1 MAIEQQRIPEALYRN
16 AINLNRYENGVA
28 LKIVKEYNNIIVK
41 ITDQLKQY
49 DAGELTLTPSAVN
62 RQRTILLQLQES
74 LNTWAENS
82 SVVIS
87 QELQGLA
94 ELQSE
99 FIKEQLTKVLP
110 STGTKN
116 AVRTVEIS
124 PQFAQS
130 VVNTDP
136 RQINVFTLPEEFV
149 VQTSTIPKFSL
160 TAREGAVINLP
171 NGVNVRTAF
180 RRIAASQSEVF
191 TNTVRIGLLSNQTTA
206 EIAKDLRGK
215 LNFEA
220 VGTLEQIK
228 AKGGIGTTIAN
239 NQIDTIVRTSINQ
252 VSNSAINS
260 VFKAN
265 SDMVDR
271 YKYVATLDSRTSAI
285 CGRLD
290 GQIFEMGKGPQP
302 PQHFNCRSTIVPIIK
317 DEFLDKFG
325 LDQDDLTGG
334 LQRPSK
340 TGLSTRGKLIPASEN
355 YAVWLSKQD
364 IPTQN
369 KVFGIQKSKIYREE
383 LRTKKNPTEVFRSFV
398 RSDGSTLTLE
408 ELGVENSL

>member
-1 MAIEQQRIPEALYRN
+1 MSIEKQKIPEALYRN

-28 LKIVKEYNNIIVK
+28 LKIVNEYNNIIIQ
-41 ITDQLKQY
+41 ITDRLKQFE
-49 DAGELTLTPSAVN
+49 AGELTLTAAGVN

-82 SVVIS
+82 SDILTE
-87 QELQGLA
+87 ELQGLT

-99 FIKEQLTKVLP
+99 FIQEQLKKVLP

-136 RQINVFTLPEEFV
+136 RKINVFTLPEEFV
-149 VQTSTIPKFSL
+149 LQTATIPKFSL
-160 TAREGAVINLP
+160 TAKEGAVINLP
-171 NGVNVRTAF
+171 NGLTVRTAF
-180 RRIAASQSEVF
+180 RRIAASQTELF
-191 TNTVRIGLLSNQTTA
+191 QNTVRTGLLSNETTNQ
-206 EIAKDLRGK
+206 ISKQLRGK

-220 VGTLEQIK
+220 TGTLASIK
-228 AKGGIGTTIAN
+228 ARGGIGTTIAN
-239 NQIDTIVRTSINQ
+239 NQIDTIVRTSVNQ
-252 VSNSAINS
+252 VSNAAVNS
-260 VFKAN
+260 VFQAN
-265 SDMVDR
+265 SDMIDR

-290 GQIFEMGKGPQP
+290 GQIFKMGKGPQP

-317 DEFLDKFG
+317 DSFLKQFG
-325 LDQDDLTGG
+325 LDQDDLQEGTV
-334 LQRPSK
+334 RPSK
-340 TGLSTRGKLIPASEN
+340 TGLSDRGKLIPANEN

-364 IPTQN
+364 IATQN
-369 KVFGIQKSKIYREE
+369 KVFGIEKSKIFRSE
-383 LRTKKNPTEVFRSFV
+383 LKKNNPTEVFRKFV

-408 ELGVENSL
+408 ELKKANAN

>member
-1 MAIEQQRIPEALYRN
+1 MSIEKQKIPEALYRN

-28 LKIVKEYNNIIVK
+28 LKIVNEYNNIIIQ
-41 ITDQLKQY
+41 ITDRLKQFE
-49 DAGELTLTPSAVN
+49 AGELTLTAAGVN

-74 LNTWAENS
+74 LSTWAENS
-82 SVVIS
+82 SDILTE
-87 QELQGLA
+87 ELQGLT

-99 FIKEQLTKVLP
+99 FIQEQLKKVLP

-136 RQINVFTLPEEFV
+136 RKINVFTLPEEFV
-149 VQTSTIPKFSL
+149 VQTATIPKFSL
-160 TAREGAVINLP
+160 TAKEGAVINLP
-171 NGVNVRTAF
+171 NGLTVRTAF
-180 RRIAASQSEVF
+180 RRIAASQTELF
-191 TNTVRIGLLSNQTTA
+191 QNTVRTGLLSNETTNQ
-206 EIAKDLRGK
+206 ISKQLRGK

-220 VGTLEQIK
+220 TGTLASIK
-228 AKGGIGTTIAN
+228 ARGGIGTTIAN
-239 NQIDTIVRTSINQ
+239 NQIDTIVRTSVNQ
-252 VSNSAINS
+252 VSNAAVNS
-260 VFKAN
+260 VFQAN
-265 SDMVDR
+265 SDMIDR

-290 GQIFEMGKGPQP
+290 GQIFKMGKGPQP

-317 DEFLDKFG
+317 DSFLKQFG
-325 LDQDDLTGG
+325 LDQDDLQEGTV
-334 LQRPSK
+334 RPSK
-340 TGLSTRGKLIPASEN
+340 TGLSDRGKLIPANEN

-364 IPTQN
+364 IATQN
-369 KVFGIQKSKIYREE
+369 KVFGIEKSKIFRSE
-383 LRTKKNPTEVFRSFV
+383 LKKNNPTEVFRKFV

-408 ELGVENSL
+408 ELKKANAN

>member
-28 LKIVKEYNNIIVK
+28 LKIVREYNNIIIQ
-41 ITDQLKQY
+41 ITDQLKQF

-74 LNTWAENS
+74 LNTWAES
-82 SVVIS
+82 SSAIIS

-99 FIKEQLTKVLP
+99 FVKEQLTKVLP
-110 STGTKN
+110 SSGTKN

-149 VQTSTIPKFSL
+149 VQTGTIPKFSL

-191 TNTVRIGLLSNQTTA
+191 TNTVRTGLLSNQTTA
-206 EIAKDLRGK
+206 QIAKELRGK

-228 AKGGIGTTIAN
+228 A
-239 NQIDTIVRTSINQ
+239 R
-252 VSNSAINS
+252 
-260 VFKAN
+260 AN

-317 DEFLDKFG
+317 DEFLDRFG
-325 LDQDDLTGG
+325 LDQDDLSGG

-364 IPTQN
+364 ILTQN
-369 KVFGIQKSKIYREE
+369 KEFGIEKSKIYRSE
-383 LRTKKNPTEVFRSFV
+383 LKNNNPTDVFRKFV

-408 ELGVENSL
+408 ELAKENAN

>member
-1 MAIEQQRIPEALYRN
+1 MSIEKQKIPEALYRN

-28 LKIVKEYNNIIVK
+28 LKIVNEYNNIIIQ
-41 ITDQLKQY
+41 ITDRLKQFE
-49 DAGELTLTPSAVN
+49 AGELTLTAAGVN

-82 SVVIS
+82 SDILTE
-87 QELQGLA
+87 ELQGLT

-99 FIKEQLTKVLP
+99 FIQEQLKKVLP

-136 RQINVFTLPEEFV
+136 RKINVFTLPEEFV
-149 VQTSTIPKFSL
+149 LQTATIPKFSL
-160 TAREGAVINLP
+160 TAKEGAVINLP
-171 NGVNVRTAF
+171 NGLTVRTAF
-180 RRIAASQSEVF
+180 RRIAASQTELF
-191 TNTVRIGLLSNQTTA
+191 QNTVRTGLLSNETTNQ
-206 EIAKDLRGK
+206 ISKQLRGK

-220 VGTLEQIK
+220 TGTLASIK
-228 AKGGIGTTIAN
+228 ARGGIGTTIAN
-239 NQIDTIVRTSINQ
+239 NQIDTIVRTSVNQ
-252 VSNSAINS
+252 VSNAAVNS
-260 VFKAN
+260 VFQAN
-265 SDMVDR
+265 SDMIDR

-290 GQIFEMGKGPQP
+290 GQIFKMGKGPQP

-317 DEFLDKFG
+317 DSFLKQFG
-325 LDQDDLTGG
+325 LDQDDLQEGTV
-334 LQRPSK
+334 RPSK
-340 TGLSTRGKLIPASEN
+340 TGLSDRGKLIPANEN

-364 IPTQN
+364 IATQN
-369 KVFGIQKSKIYREE
+369 KVFGIEKSKIFRLE
-383 LRTKKNPTEVFRSFV
+383 LKKNNPTEVFRKFV

-408 ELGVENSL
+408 ELKKANAN

>member
-1 MAIEQQRIPEALYRN
+1 MSIEKQKIPEALYRN

-28 LKIVKEYNNIIVK
+28 LKIVNEYNNIIIQ
-41 ITDQLKQY
+41 ITDRLKQFE
-49 DAGELTLTPSAVN
+49 AGELTLTAAGVN

-82 SVVIS
+82 SDILTE
-87 QELQGLA
+87 ELQGLT

-99 FIKEQLTKVLP
+99 FIQEQLKKVLP

-136 RQINVFTLPEEFV
+136 RKINVFTLPEEFV
-149 VQTSTIPKFSL
+149 VQTATIPKFSL
-160 TAREGAVINLP
+160 TAKEGAVINLP
-171 NGVNVRTAF
+171 NGLTVRTAF
-180 RRIAASQSEVF
+180 RRIAASQTELF
-191 TNTVRIGLLSNQTTA
+191 QNTVRTGLLSNETTNQ
-206 EIAKDLRGK
+206 ISKQLRGK

-220 VGTLEQIK
+220 TGTLASIK
-228 AKGGIGTTIAN
+228 ARGGIGTTIAN
-239 NQIDTIVRTSINQ
+239 NQIDTIVRTSVNQ
-252 VSNSAINS
+252 VSNAAVNS
-260 VFKAN
+260 VFQAN
-265 SDMVDR
+265 SDMIDR

-290 GQIFEMGKGPQP
+290 GQIFKMGKGPQP

-317 DEFLDKFG
+317 DSFLKQFG
-325 LDQDDLTGG
+325 LDQDDLQEGTV
-334 LQRPSK
+334 RPSK
-340 TGLSTRGKLIPASEN
+340 TGLSDRGKLIPANEN

-364 IPTQN
+364 IATQN
-369 KVFGIQKSKIYREE
+369 KVFGIEKSKIFRLE
-383 LRTKKNPTEVFRSFV
+383 LKKNNPTEVFRKFV

-408 ELGVENSL
+408 ELKKANAN

>member
-1 MAIEQQRIPEALYRN
+1 MSIEKQKIPEALYRN

-28 LKIVKEYNNIIVK
+28 LKIVNEYNNIIIQ
-41 ITDQLKQY
+41 ITDRLKQFE
-49 DAGELTLTPSAVN
+49 AGELTLTAAGVN

-82 SVVIS
+82 SDILTE
-87 QELQGLA
+87 ELQGLT

-99 FIKEQLTKVLP
+99 FIQEQLKKVLP

-136 RQINVFTLPEEFV
+136 RKINVFTLPEEFV
-149 VQTSTIPKFSL
+149 VQTATIPKFSL
-160 TAREGAVINLP
+160 TAKEGAVINLP
-171 NGVNVRTAF
+171 NGLTVRTAF
-180 RRIAASQSEVF
+180 RRIAASQTELF
-191 TNTVRIGLLSNQTTA
+191 QNTVRTGLLSNETTNQ
-206 EIAKDLRGK
+206 ISKQLRGK

-220 VGTLEQIK
+220 TGTLASIK
-228 AKGGIGTTIAN
+228 ARGGIGTTIAN
-239 NQIDTIVRTSINQ
+239 NQIDTIVRTSVNQ
-252 VSNSAINS
+252 VSNAAVNS
-260 VFKAN
+260 VFQAN
-265 SDMVDR
+265 SDMIDR

-290 GQIFEMGKGPQP
+290 GQIFKMGKGPQP

-317 DEFLDKFG
+317 DSFLKQFG
-325 LDQDDLTGG
+325 LDQDDLQEGTV
-334 LQRPSK
+334 RPSK
-340 TGLSTRGKLIPASEN
+340 TGLSDRGKLIPANEN

-364 IPTQN
+364 IATQN
-369 KVFGIQKSKIYREE
+369 KVFGIEKSKIFRSE
-383 LRTKKNPTEVFRSFV
+383 LKKNNPTEVFRKFV

-408 ELGVENSL
+408 ELKKANAN